1 MADIKEKKRSSKSS
15 GAPKKTAIKKQAVA
29 QEAGNEVKQS
39 RMVIADLLEKEI
51 GRASC
56 RERV

>member
-29 QEAGNEVKQS
+29 QEAGNEVIPVFVNAVYSLFNQCI
-39 RMVIADLLEKEI
+39 V
-51 GRASC
+51 
-56 RERV
+56 